1 MSIDY
6 RKCKAKEKRKQAFFD
21 SEFKKLEN
29 NLENSK
35 NLRKYKSF
43 KNDLELI
50 YNHIAKGVTL
60 RRKIRLV

>member
-1 MSIDY
+1 MQS
-6 RKCKAKEKRKQAFFD
+6 KRKKKT
-21 SEFKKLEN
+21 EKLEN

-60 RRKIRLV
+60 RRKMRLV